1 MTDPGMLFLIEA
13 IPIKH
18 VATNM
23 KSALTTQIHPG
34 FIYNCGQRRNVLG
47 A

>member
-1 MTDPGMLFLIEA
+1 MYMTDPGMLFLIEA
-13 IPIKH
+13 IPI
-18 VATNM
+18 ATNM

-34 FIYNCGQRRNVLG
+34 FIYHCGQRRNVLG